1 MSCEHHSGSQV
12 ESGRLRK
19 FRRVIRQSG
28 ERTRA
33 AGLEVKAYRVMDDPN
48 GVVAIGTAPSKE
60 AFFAF
65 MTSPEQQEA
74 LKTATVQGP
83 PDLTFLEG

>member
-1 MSCEHHSGSQV
+1 MSITVVVKLKV
-12 ESGRLRK
+12 EDYAK
-19 FRRVIRQSG
+19 FEASFANRASARV
-28 ERTRA
+28 A

-83 PDLTFLEG
+83 PDVTFLEG

>member
-1 MSCEHHSGSQV
+1 MSITVVVKLKIGDHA
-12 ESGRLRK
+12 K
-19 FRRVIRQSG
+19 FEASFANRAGAR
-28 ERTRA
+28 EA
-33 AGLEVKAYRVMDDPN
+33 AGLEVKKYQNMDDPN
-48 GVVAIGTAPSKE
+48 GVVIIGTAPSKE